1 MQHAHGADQTGP
13 LKNLRIIDFGTMVA
27 GPFVSTLLADFGAEV
42 IKVEQPRTGDPM
54 RAIGPFV
61 GGESLFYNV
70 ENRNKKSVT
79 IDLHQPEGQAL
90 FRRLC
95 EKVDAVVE
103 NFRPGTLD
111 EWGVGYAAL
120 AKINPQL
127 VMLSISGYGQT
138 GPYSDRA
145 GYDRMAL
152 AFSGVMH
159 FTGYP
164 DRAPVRPGIPIAD
177 YQTAVFGAFSVM
189 MALYHRDALGGA
201 GQHIDLALYDS
212 IFRCTEILC
221 SAYDRLGIVRGREG
235 NLHFGAAPGDHFETC
250 DGRYIILTIS
260 TDRMFQRLCNAM
272 GMPELAADPRNAS
285 HTKRREHVEEL
296 NAIVAKWIKG
306 NEVASVCKA
315 LEKQGIGH
323 AIILTIADIFKD
335 PHMQARESIATIDHP
350 RIGPI
355 KVPASVPKMS
365 ATPAKPIAAAPA
377 LGEHNEEIFRGL
389 LGMSDTEFRALGAAG
404 VI

>member
-1 MQHAHGADQTGP
+1 MQHSGHAGQTGP
-13 LKNLRIIDFGTMVA
+13 LEKLRIVDFGTMVA

-90 FRRLC
+90 FRRLS

-111 EWGVGYAAL
+111 QWGVGYGAL
-120 AKINPQL
+120 AKINPRL

-145 GYDRMAL
+145 GYDRIAL
-152 AFSGVMH
+152 AFNGVMH
-159 FTGYP
+159 MTGYP

-177 YQTAVFGAFSVM
+177 YGTGVYGAFSLM
-189 MALYHRDALGGA
+189 MALYHRDAHGGS
-201 GQHIDLALYDS
+201 GQHIDLALYES
-212 IFRCTEILC
+212 TFRCTEILAA
-221 SAYDRLGIVRGREG
+221 AYDRLGIVRGREG
-235 NLHFGAAPGDHFETC
+235 NLHFGSAPGDHYETC
-250 DGRYIILTIS
+250 DGRHIILTIS

-272 GMPELAADPRNAS
+272 GKPELAAEPRTAT
-285 HTKRREHVEEL
+285 HADRREHVDEL
-296 NAIVAKWIKG
+296 NAIVAKWMKSTQ
-306 NEVASVCKA
+306 VSSVCKS
-315 LEKQGIGH
+315 LDEQGIAYGM
-323 AIILTIADIFKD
+323 ILNIEDVMKD
-335 PHMQARESIATIDHP
+335 PHMQARENIVTIDHP

-365 ATPAKPIAAAPA
+365 ATPAKPVTAAPA

-389 LGMSDTEFRALGAAG
+389 LGMSETEFRALGAAG